1 MKIARFVTLVLCLV
15 LTCVFICGC
24 ISPELAVLLL
34 PFAGEP
40 ESNETVFRWIAEES
54 YLIDYEI
61 TAENTVKL
69 RCSLRFENKTDED
82 LAIDVHLQFFPEET
96 RGWMKN
102 ADLFG
107 KEENGETIDPIIKA
121 GETRDVIIIFEG
133 EYLGGPVNED
143 LSFEN
148 AMWFSDLYDAEYAYK

>member
-1 MKIARFVTLVLCLV
+1 MKIARFFTLVLCLV

-40 ESNETVFRWIAEES
+40 ESETYFRWVPEES

-61 TAENTVKL
+61 TPENKIKL
-69 RCSLRFENKTDED
+69 RCSIRFVNEWDED
-82 LAIDVHLQFFPEET
+82 CAVDLQIQFFAKET

-102 ADLFG
+102 EALFG
-107 KEENGETIDPIIKA
+107 EEENAQTLYPIIKA
-121 GETRDVIIIFEG
+121 GETRDVVMIFEG

-148 AMWFSDLYDAEYAYK
+148 ALWFPSLHDPE